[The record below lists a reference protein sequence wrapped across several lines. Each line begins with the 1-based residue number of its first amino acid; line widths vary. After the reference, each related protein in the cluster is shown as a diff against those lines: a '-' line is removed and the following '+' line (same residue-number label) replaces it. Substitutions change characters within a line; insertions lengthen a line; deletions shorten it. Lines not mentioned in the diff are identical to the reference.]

1 MKSSSLSKIN
11 ISTQFLYREG
21 TESLKQAL
29 EDKSLIPKEVAELL
43 AANEQRAIPAISKN
57 TALMQEIQQR
67 VQSLPSFHSLLQG
80 DSRNLANIPDASVH
94 LAVTSPP
101 YWNLKEYIKSPNQLG
116 EIADYEQFL
125 QELDKVWQQVWRVLV
140 PGGRLAIVVGDV
152 CVARRRFGRHMV
164 FPLHASIQEG
174 CRHLGFDNLAPII
187 WYKIANASMEA
198 AGNGTSFL
206 GKPYEPGGVIKND
219 IEFIL
224 MQRKPGG
231 YRSPNLT
238 ARVLS
243 VIPETLHRQWFQQ
256 IWQDVKG
263 ASTKQHP
270 APYPLELAE
279 RLVRMFSFAGDT
291 VLDPFMGT
299 GTTCVA
305 AANWGRNSIGI
316 DVEPSYHQM
325 ALKRMQEIYG
335 LRVVYDNSIAKVAE
349 FGTVC

>member
-1 MKSSSLSKIN
+1 MKSSSLSKVY
-11 ISTQFLYREG
+11 ISTRFLSQKEA
-21 TESLKQAL
+21 EPLKIAL
-29 EDKSLIPKEVAELL
+29 QDKSLVPPEATVLL
-43 AANEQRAIPAISKN
+43 AADEQRAIPAISKN
-57 TALMQEIQQR
+57 TTLMQEIQHR
-67 VQSLPSFHSLLQG
+67 VQGLPSFHSLLQG
-80 DSRNLANIPDASVH
+80 DSRNLAHIPDASVH
-94 LAVTSPP
+94 LVVTSPP
-101 YWNLKEYIKSPNQLG
+101 YWNLKEYIKNPNQLG
-116 EIADYEQFL
+116 EITDYEQFL
-125 QELDKVWQQVWRVLV
+125 HSLDQVWHSVWRVLV
-140 PGGRLAIVVGDV
+140 PGGRLVIVVGDV

-164 FPLHASIQEG
+164 FPLHASIQEH

-187 WYKIANASMEA
+187 WYKIANATLEA

-224 MQRKPGG
+224 MQRKSGG
-231 YRSPNLT
+231 YRSSTLT

-256 IWQDVKG
+256 IWQDIKG
-263 ASTKQHP
+263 ASTRQHP

-305 AANWGRNSIGI
+305 AANWGRNSIGVDI
-316 DVEPSYHQM
+316 EPTYHHL
-325 ALKRMQEIYG
+325 ALKRMQDTYG
-335 LRVVYDNSIAKVAE
+335 LRLVYDRVMTEVAE
-349 FGTVC
+349 